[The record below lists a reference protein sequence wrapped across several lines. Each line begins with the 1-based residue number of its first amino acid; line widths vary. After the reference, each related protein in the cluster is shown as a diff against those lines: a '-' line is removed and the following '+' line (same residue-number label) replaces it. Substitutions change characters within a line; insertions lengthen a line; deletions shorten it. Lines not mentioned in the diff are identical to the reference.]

1 MYSPIKF
8 QSKVEF
14 SLLSCKEAALL
25 MDALVGVQVKHNT
38 WKAAAVVFTFLTSGI
53 SKSACMYILLNMK
66 IVLMANCLQ
75 WVYVNASPLSHV
87 GMKLGQ
93 TAVTLPHLRITPP
106 KVLCPRGV

>member
-1 MYSPIKF
+1 
-8 QSKVEF
+8 
-14 SLLSCKEAALL
+14 
-25 MDALVGVQVKHNT
+25 MDALVGVQAKHNT
-38 WKAAAVVFTFLTSGI
+38 WKAATVVFTFLTSGI